1 MGASTDKR
9 VKDIKALAGL
19 AADLKRRK
27 LDGAD
32 DIREAANKKTK
43 ALARDLKRPRGRKN
57 ASISKA
63 GPFTSTYGMR

>member
-9 VKDIKALAGL
+9 VKDIKALASL
-19 AADLKRRK
+19 AADLKKRK
-27 LDGAD
+27 LDGAE

-43 ALARDLKRPRGRKN
+43 ALAKDLKRPRGRKA

-63 GPFTSTYGMR
+63 GAFSSTYGMR